1 MAARISAVE
10 HQALNPIAKII
21 IFSAP
26 ETLRVF
32 RRNSYAPVVGH
43 IGELQQ

>member
-10 HQALNPIAKII
+10 RQALNPMTKVIL
-21 IFSAP
+21 FSAP
-26 ETLRVF
+26 ESLRVF
-32 RRNSYAPVVGH
+32 RTNSYAPVVGH